1 MRKYQEKYIQN
12 LREIFALCA
21 APDHIPKDVAA
32 FAAEHAQRREKA
44 RTIARENTAM
54 LRQELFP
61 LLDDIVSAN
70 EEEIGHL
77 EDFAAHLVEGAVQL
91 DMVLNYYLHN
101 ALLVYA
107 RRLKKRDMLIKELYQ
122 TAMALFYME
131 EIAVRAKCYPYRLK
145 INLLFSEAAS
155 YIKRYDE
162 IENQETR
169 GYIHRSMANLA
180 LVYNQLTEEDGRR
193 KMAVIRRSLQ
203 ILTDPVYH
211 EKSPDLP
218 WDVFIY
224 KSHQERTTA
233 LGLLRA
239 GIAEPQMLG
248 EVMESAEYVHE
259 RQRESSLA
267 RGDDIPLRWQY
278 SYEAAQFHCG
288 IRPLFYLLRW
298 FESAYMDRDEND
310 YSGSAVYQNMFVP
323 ALYAEYMAENPEYVA
338 KKKEVLSL
346 MYRRMIAYVRKM
358 PDNLLSEQTIQ
369 RLLGCLQ
376 SFIEYPDGIQE
387 KNFLLELVV
396 CRNLDVYVT
405 SRMAGEV
412 ARMMVDRAL
421 DTMPEYLTG
430 ILGYM
435 DPEGLSAHRA
445 EIRQF
450 ALEGGLLH
458 NVGLFNFD
466 NLRRRLGRSWLEEE
480 RELYQLHVE
489 GAVEILSQSPST
501 QPYVHVARGH
511 HRFYD
516 GSSGYPDSYDR
527 SQDPCPGMT
536 DIINAAAHLVRLLD
550 DRVFLMNRPL
560 SLEEALG
567 QIRSE
572 AGTRLSPEAAGLLA
586 DLEPELREYLKDGE
600 LRAYKEA
607 FRLIKG
613 SDENEGTP

>member
-1 MRKYQEKYIQN
+1 MREYQEKYIQN
-12 LREIFALCA
+12 LREFFALSA
-21 APDHIPKDVAA
+21 APDQIPEDVAA
-32 FAAEHAQRREKA
+32 FAAERAQRREEA
-44 RTIARENTAM
+44 RAIARENTAM

-61 LLDDIVSAN
+61 LLDNIVSAD
-70 EEEIGHL
+70 EEEIRHL
-77 EDFAAHLVEGAVQL
+77 EDFAAHLVEGASQL
-91 DMVLNYYLHN
+91 DMVLSYYLHN

-107 RRLKKRDMLIKELYQ
+107 RRWGKRDMLIKELYQ
-122 TAMALFYME
+122 TAMALFYVE
-131 EIAVRAKCYPYRLK
+131 ETAVRVKCYPYRLK

-155 YIKRYDE
+155 YIKQYDE
-162 IENQETR
+162 IESQETR

-180 LVYNQLTEEDGRR
+180 LVYNQLNEEDGRR

-203 ILTDPVYH
+203 ILNDPVYQ

-218 WDVFIY
+218 WDTFIY

-239 GIAEPQMLG
+239 GIVEPQILG
-248 EVMESAEYVHE
+248 EVMESAEYVYK

-288 IRPLFYLLRW
+288 IRPLSYLLRW
-298 FESAYMDRDEND
+298 FESAYMDRDEED
-310 YSGSAVYQNMFVP
+310 YSSTGVYQNMFLP
-323 ALYAEYMAENPEYVA
+323 ALYAAYMEEHPEYVA

-346 MYRRMIAYVRKM
+346 MYRRITAYVRKM
-358 PDNLLSEQTIQ
+358 PDNLLSEQTTQ

-387 KNFLLELVV
+387 KDFLLDLVV

-412 ARMMVDRAL
+412 AMMMADRAL
-421 DTMPEYLTG
+421 DAMPEYLAG
-430 ILGYM
+430 ALGYT
-435 DPEGLSAHRA
+435 DPDGLSAHRE
-445 EIRQF
+445 EIWKF

-458 NVGLFNFD
+458 NVGLFNFS
-466 NLRRRLGRSWLEEE
+466 NLQRRVGRSWLEEE
-480 RELYQLHVE
+480 RELYQLHVKA
-489 GAVEILSQSPST
+489 GAELLSQSPST
-501 QPYVHVARGH
+501 QPYIHTALGH

-516 GSSGYPDSYDR
+516 GASGYPEDYDR

-536 DIINAAAHLVRLLD
+536 DIIGAAAHLVRLLD
-550 DRVFLMNRPL
+550 DRVFLLNQPL
-560 SLEEALG
+560 SLAEALE

-586 DLEPELREYLKDGE
+586 GLEPELKEYLKDGE
-600 LRAYKEA
+600 LRAYEGA
-607 FRLIKG
+607 FRLLKG
-613 SDENEGTP
+613 SGGSEGKP